1 MQKEK
6 FMSTSLKLINEES
19 DTEEFT
25 KEQYIVS
32 YLKSLIAIEHAIEP
46 YKEQKKD
53 LRKEYMENGWLT
65 RGEIWATVKA
75 YRLYEKDA
83 DIDDLNDMFEIVEKQ
98 FGSKNV

>member
-1 MQKEK
+1 MLREVKDTETMTEEEQKENHV
-6 FMSTSLKLINEES
+6 IN
-19 DTEEFT
+19 
-25 KEQYIVS
+25 YI
-32 YLKSLIAIEHAIEP
+32 KSLIALEKAIEP
-46 YKEQKKD
+46 FKEQKKD

-98 FGSKNV
+98 FGTKNV

>member
-1 MQKEK
+1 MSAKNSMLREVKDTETMTEEKQKENHV
-6 FMSTSLKLINEES
+6 IN
-19 DTEEFT
+19 
-25 KEQYIVS
+25 YI
-32 YLKSLIAIEHAIEP
+32 KSLIALEKAIEP
-46 YKEQKKD
+46 FKEQKKD

-75 YRLYEKDA
+75 YRLYEGDA

>member
-1 MQKEK
+1 MSTKSNMLREVEDTEKMTEEQQKEHYVV
-6 FMSTSLKLINEES
+6 N
-19 DTEEFT
+19 
-25 KEQYIVS
+25 

-75 YRLYEKDA
+75 YRLYERDA

>member
-1 MQKEK
+1 MSAKNSMLREVKDTETMTEEAQKENHV
-6 FMSTSLKLINEES
+6 IN
-19 DTEEFT
+19 
-25 KEQYIVS
+25 YI
-32 YLKSLIAIEHAIEP
+32 KSLIALEKAIEP
-46 YKEQKKD
+46 FKEQKKD

-75 YRLYEKDA
+75 YRLYEGDA

>member
-1 MQKEK
+1 MSAKNSMLREVKDTETMTEEAQKENHV
-6 FMSTSLKLINEES
+6 IN
-19 DTEEFT
+19 
-25 KEQYIVS
+25 YI
-32 YLKSLIAIEHAIEP
+32 KSLIALEKAIEP
-46 YKEQKKD
+46 FKEQKKD

-98 FGSKNV
+98 FGTKNV

>member
-1 MQKEK
+1 MSAKNSMLREVKDTETMTEEEQKENHV
-6 FMSTSLKLINEES
+6 IN
-19 DTEEFT
+19 
-25 KEQYIVS
+25 YI
-32 YLKSLIAIEHAIEP
+32 KSLIALEKAIEP
-46 YKEQKKD
+46 FKEQKKD

-98 FGSKNV
+98 FGTKNV

>member
-1 MQKEK
+1 MSAKNSMLREVKDTETMTEEKQKENHV
-6 FMSTSLKLINEES
+6 IN
-19 DTEEFT
+19 
-25 KEQYIVS
+25 YI
-32 YLKSLIAIEHAIEP
+32 KSLIALEKAIEP
-46 YKEQKKD
+46 FKEQKKD

-75 YRLYEKDA
+75 YRHYEGDA

>member
-1 MQKEK
+1 MLREVKDTETMTEEKQKENHV
-6 FMSTSLKLINEES
+6 IN
-19 DTEEFT
+19 
-25 KEQYIVS
+25 YI
-32 YLKSLIAIEHAIEP
+32 KSLIALEKAIEP
-46 YKEQKKD
+46 FKEQKKD

-75 YRLYEKDA
+75 YRLYEGDA

>member
-1 MQKEK
+1 MLREVKDTETMTEEAQKENHV
-6 FMSTSLKLINEES
+6 IN
-19 DTEEFT
+19 
-25 KEQYIVS
+25 YI
-32 YLKSLIAIEHAIEP
+32 KSLIALEKAIEP
-46 YKEQKKD
+46 FKEQKKD

-98 FGSKNV
+98 FGTKNV